1 MRRLRFWPWALV
13 FFALAASVR
22 AEDGVV
28 LWAAGDVAGCSWTGD
43 EATAAL
49 LERLG
54 APDAGWV
61 AALGDLAYPSGT
73 SRQFARCYDPSWGRF
88 RERTL
93 AVAGNHEHY
102 TRKAAGFFGY
112 FGAGAAH
119 PPAGFAVHRLGS
131 WSVYAL
137 DSRCLLDQGCLPGGE
152 LYARLEAELRE
163 DPARCSLVLV
173 HHPRFSSGVHG
184 SSTRMQPLWALFQ
197 RYGVELVLSGHDH
210 HYERFA
216 PLDAE
221 GRVDPERGTV
231 QFVVGTGGAG
241 LRRMRQR
248 ASGSLFA
255 DDAHH
260 GVLELTLAENRYA
273 WRFVTVEGKVLDAG
287 AADCHD

>member
-1 MRRLRFWPWALV
+1 MRNLRSWSWA
-13 FFALAASVR
+13 FALLALASP
-22 AEDGVV
+22 AFAQDEAV
-28 LWAAGDVAGCSWTGD
+28 LWAAGDIAGCNWTGD

-61 AALGDLAYPSGT
+61 AALGDLAYPAGT

-93 AVAGNHEHY
+93 AVAGNHEYY

-112 FGAGAAH
+112 FGAEAAH
-119 PPAGFAVHRLGS
+119 PPIGFAAHRIGS

-137 DSRCLLDQGCLPGGE
+137 DSRCLLDQSCLPGGE
-152 LYARLEAELRE
+152 LYARLEAALRE

-173 HHPRFSSGVHG
+173 HNPRFSSGVHG
-184 SSTRMQPLWALFQ
+184 SNARMQPLWALFQ

-221 GRVDPERGTV
+221 GRSDPERGTV
-231 QFVVGTGGAG
+231 QFVAGTGGAG
-241 LRRMRQR
+241 LRKLRQR

-260 GVLELTLAENRYA
+260 GVLELTLAEGRYT
-273 WRFVTVEGKVLDAG
+273 WRFVSTEDEVLDAG
-287 AADCHD
+287 AASCRD